1 MRENATLYL
10 SWFGTFKWYYM
21 CISGH
26 YCEFAVYVPTECES
40 GTYMPYG
47 DDGSG
52 NVLGM
57 VNSNNT

>member
-1 MRENATLYL
+1 
-10 SWFGTFKWYYM
+10 M
-21 CISGH
+21 CISGR
-26 YCEFAVYVPTECES
+26 YCEFAVYSPTECEA

-57 VNSNNT
+57 VNTK